1 MSIPV
6 GVCPPSAALTGWEIV
21 GVCNQQKSSE
31 NSLLGVSVSTPQLSL
46 ETPLDFWRHQ
56 PWLQSG
62 PLAKVSALGVS
73 AQGSGVGVSEF
84 EVLMM
89 QARRFLPP
97 SHLGRTLGGDW
108 TDELFL
114 EDSSLAGQLE
124 LVPRAQLAFRPPFGG
139 RSRAHVTVRYS
150 HFPNPQAAPALSTLL
165 PPTTLPKPTLLPTEL
180 AATTNQSFS
189 DGLRVSPT
197 K

>member
-1 MSIPV
+1 MFGSTRKVPRTPSSGFPFPPLNRLSIS
-6 GVCPPSAALTGWEIV
+6 GVPGCGCKAAPWPRSLR
-21 GVCNQQKSSE
+21 SE
-31 NSLLGVSVSTPQLSL
+31 TTLR
-46 ETPLDFWRHQ
+46 E
-56 PWLQSG
+56 
-62 PLAKVSALGVS
+62 
-73 AQGSGVGVSEF
+73 GSGVGVSEF